1 MGIFCNHESVVG
13 IFTFEKPAIARVWKY
28 SCPGSILQHLG
39 SDNSSVND
47 EGLAGDIV

>member
-1 MGIFCNHESVVG
+1 MIGVSKKMLHKTYRWPKNPS
-13 IFTFEKPAIARVWKY
+13 
-28 SCPGSILQHLG
+28 G